1 MLIFCR
7 VVHIKVLKMVY
18 SQKKYFILSVLVF
31 IGLSIPLAII
41 SQFIFFSPEFIF
53 NVPNY
58 AIVDFKLIIIVS
70 ILSSIV
76 TSLSIYRIRML
87 GGRIRKSGTGL
98 LGSIIG
104 ASAGACSCGS
114 FGFAV
119 VSIFGIAGGTA
130 TSFLTNYQTPLRL
143 ISIAILAYTYYAS
156 IKSISMQCKITK

>member
-1 MLIFCR
+1 ME
-7 VVHIKVLKMVY
+7 HIEVLKTVY
-18 SQKKYFILSVLVF
+18 SQKRYLTLSVLIF

-41 SQFIFFSPEFIF
+41 SQFIFFSPTFIF

-58 AIVDFKLIIIVS
+58 AIVDFALILIVS

-87 GGRIRKSGTGL
+87 GNRVRKSSTGV

-114 FGFAV
+114 FGFAI

-143 ISIAILAYTYYAS
+143 ISIAILLYTYYAS
-156 IKSISMQCKITK
+156 IKSISMQCKIAK